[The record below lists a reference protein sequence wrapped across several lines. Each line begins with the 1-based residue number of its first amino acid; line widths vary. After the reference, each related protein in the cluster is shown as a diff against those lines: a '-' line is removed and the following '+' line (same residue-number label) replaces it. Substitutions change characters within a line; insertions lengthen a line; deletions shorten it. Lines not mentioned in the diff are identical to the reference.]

1 MAEGISA
8 PIPQVITSKQDRRN
22 YGVGIPYADA
32 YNQSAMAQYNNEY
45 NYWLWKQQIE
55 YNSPVEQRKRL
66 EAAGLNPN
74 YNSID
79 SGNIG
84 SIPSSSGSISPS
96 IGSNRRISLDNAV
109 TAVNAIVSN
118 IAQGIKSVSQ
128 LSGIPDNISM
138 YRKLLTM
145 TARGKLDSQA
155 LDNALKTIQR
165 DYNNWYYRGVDVGG
179 YIGSNNLSPDGGQVF
194 ERSNITGSPAGR
206 QANLRN
212 ESMVLLN
219 ALRDFDLS
227 HIKPEEENLIKQRVR
242 QVSAQAGIS
251 EKQLKWFEGL
261 KGAQIGLA
269 ILSLLK

>member
-1 MAEGISA
+1 MADGISA
-8 PIPQVITSKQDRRN
+8 PVPQVITSKQDRRN
-22 YGVGIPYADA
+22 YGVGLPYADA
-32 YNQSAMAQYNNEY
+32 YNQSAMAQYNNNY
-45 NYWLWKQQIE
+45 NYWLWKQQME

-79 SGNIG
+79 SGNVA

-118 IAQGIKSVSQ
+118 IAQGIKATSQ
-128 LSGIPDNISM
+128 LSGIPDDITT
-138 YRKLLTM
+138 YRRLLSL
-145 TARGKLDSQA
+145 AAKNKFDQQEI
-155 LDNALKTIQR
+155 DKILKQIKE
-165 DYNNWYYRGVDVGG
+165 DYNKFLYYGVDVGG
-179 YIGSNNLSPDGGQVF
+179 LTSTHRVDSEGNDILEYK
-194 ERSNITGSPAGR
+194 NISGSPAAR
-206 QANLRN
+206 QALLRN

-227 HIKPEEENLIKQRVR
+227 NIKPEEEKLIKQRVR

>member
-8 PIPQVITSKQDRRN
+8 PVPEVITSKKDRRN
-22 YGVGIPYADA
+22 YGVGLPYADA

-45 NYWLWKQQIE
+45 NYWLWQQQME

-74 YNSID
+74 YQSIE
-79 SGNIG
+79 SGNVG

-109 TAVNAIVSN
+109 SVVNSLVSN

-128 LSGIPDNISM
+128 LSGIPDNIPM
-138 YRKLLTM
+138 YRRLLTM
-145 TARGKLDSQA
+145 TAKGKLDANQ
-155 LDNALKTIQR
+155 LDNALKTIQEN
-165 DYNNWYYRGVDVGG
+165 YNKWYYLGVDPGG
-179 YIGSNNLSPDGGQVF
+179 AIGTNNYDDSGQIL
-194 ERSNITGSPAGR
+194 EYANIPGSPSGR
-206 QANLRN
+206 QATLRN
-212 ESMVLLN
+212 ESLILLN

-227 HIKPEEENLIKQRVR
+227 NIKPEEEKLIKERVR
-242 QVSAQAGIS
+242 QVSAQAGLS
-251 EKQLKWFEGL
+251 EKQVKWFEGL
-261 KGAQIGLA
+261 KGAQLGLA

>member
-8 PIPQVITSKQDRRN
+8 PVPHVITSKQDRRN
-22 YGVGIPYADA
+22 FGVGLPYADA

-45 NYWLWKQQIE
+45 NYWLWKHQQE
-55 YNSPVEQRKRL
+55 YNSPLEQRKRL

-84 SIPSSSGSISPS
+84 TIPSSSGNISPS

-128 LSGIPDNISM
+128 LSGIPDNIPM
-138 YRKLLTM
+138 YRRLLTL
-145 TARGKLDSQA
+145 TARGKLDSQS
-155 LDNALKTIQR
+155 LDNALKTIQENYNTWYYLGVNPGGMSGTNYY
-165 DYNNWYYRGVDVGG
+165 DENGGQILEYNN
-179 YIGSNNLSPDGGQVF
+179 IP
-194 ERSNITGSPAGR
+194 GSPAGR
-206 QANLRN
+206 QATLRN
-212 ESMVLLN
+212 ESMILLN

-227 HIKPEEENLIKQRVR
+227 NIKPEEENLIKARVR